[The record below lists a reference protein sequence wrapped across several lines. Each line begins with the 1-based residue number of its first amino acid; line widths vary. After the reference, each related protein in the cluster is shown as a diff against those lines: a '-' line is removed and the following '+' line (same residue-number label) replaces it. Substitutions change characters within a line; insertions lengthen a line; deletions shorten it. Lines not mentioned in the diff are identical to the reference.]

1 MPVSTVACAIAGDV
15 DGAHRCTPSV
25 TQRGRSL
32 DQGGESVDIRAAS
45 KNYDA
50 VRALDNVT
58 LNVAPREF
66 VSLLGP
72 SGSGKTT
79 LLGILGGFI
88 QPSSGSIHFG
98 DRDVTFL
105 PPHKRDI
112 GVVFQN
118 YALFPHM
125 SVGENVAFPLRA
137 RRIAKADWA
146 RRYAA
151 ALAMVGLAG
160 YETRG
165 IAQLSG
171 GQRQRVALAR
181 AMIFE
186 PRLILMDEPLSA
198 LDKQLREAMQ
208 IELRELHKR
217 IGATIIYVTH
227 DQREALTMS
236 DRVAIL
242 KDGRLVQID
251 RPERLHDYPADSFV
265 ASFIGEA
272 SLLPVPHR
280 RLQRGARA
288 GRPEKRARD
297 SGRRGADARGAQR
310 EAPDRGRRGG
320 CRANRL
326 TGKVTDIVYQGESL
340 RVFLQLADGTCL
352 SLRQPSHYQA
362 SRLLPPVGGEL
373 TVTLHP
379 EDTIVVPKAQEKS
392 AGMNAVVKPECNTR
406 PTKQEMKMSYDSFK
420 VLTFDVVGTLIDF
433 ETGVLDAVRKISGRK
448 AAELSDDQIFA
459 SYKRGRDAH
468 PERSSEVM
476 FHVYRYLAKELGLP
490 ADDAA
495 CNSFQLAVLRW
506 QPFSDSVE
514 ALKRLRTRFR
524 LVAMTNADRVAL
536 SCYAHALDNPF
547 HDTICADDTGVA
559 KPNPEFFAY
568 NKGRQSAFGYK
579 QSEILHVAQSQ
590 HHDIGIARKLGYEV
604 CWIERRQ
611 GMKGF
616 GGTPEVPELTKPDF
630 HFATMKAFADAA
642 VGS

>member
-15 DGAHRCTPSV
+15 DGAHRCAPSV

-32 DQGGESVDIRAAS
+32 DQGGESVDIKAAS
-45 KNYDA
+45 KSYGA
-50 VRALDNVT
+50 VLALDDVT

-79 LLGILGGFI
+79 LLGILGGFV

-98 DRDVTFL
+98 GRDVTFL

-137 RRIAKADWA
+137 RRIAKADWPA
-146 RRYAA
+146 RVRS
-151 ALAMVGLAG
+151 ALAMVGLSG
-160 YETRG
+160 YEPRG

-242 KDGRLVQID
+242 KEGRLVQID
-251 RPERLHDYPADSFV
+251 RPARLHDHPADSFV

-272 SLLPVPHR
+272 SLLPVR
-280 RLQRGARA
+280 RVDARSVALGNTVLHSARA
-288 GRPEKRARD
+288 IPAGDALMLAVHSEKLLID
-297 SGRRGADARGAQR
+297 GGAADV
-310 EAPDRGRRGG
+310 G
-320 CRANRL
+320 CNRL
-326 TGKVTDIVYQGESL
+326 KGTVSDVVYQGESL
-340 RVFLQLADGTCL
+340 RIFLALADGTTL
-352 SLRQPSHYQA
+352 SLRQPSHHEAY
-362 SRLLPPVGGEL
+362 RRIPPVGGSL

-379 EDTIVVPKAQEKS
+379 EDTIIVPKA
-392 AGMNAVVKPECNTR
+392 
-406 PTKQEMKMSYDSFK
+406 
-420 VLTFDVVGTLIDF
+420 
-433 ETGVLDAVRKISGRK
+433 
-448 AAELSDDQIFA
+448 AA
-459 SYKRGRDAH
+459 
-468 PERSSEVM
+468 
-476 FHVYRYLAKELGLP
+476 
-490 ADDAA
+490 
-495 CNSFQLAVLRW
+495 
-506 QPFSDSVE
+506 
-514 ALKRLRTRFR
+514 
-524 LVAMTNADRVAL
+524 
-536 SCYAHALDNPF
+536 
-547 HDTICADDTGVA
+547 
-559 KPNPEFFAY
+559 
-568 NKGRQSAFGYK
+568 
-579 QSEILHVAQSQ
+579 
-590 HHDIGIARKLGYEV
+590 
-604 CWIERRQ
+604 
-611 GMKGF
+611 
-616 GGTPEVPELTKPDF
+616 
-630 HFATMKAFADAA
+630 
-642 VGS
+642 

>member
-1 MPVSTVACAIAGDV
+1 MDK
-15 DGAHRCTPSV
+15 
-25 TQRGRSL
+25 
-32 DQGGESVDIRAAS
+32 GGESVDIRSAS
-45 KNYDA
+45 KHYDA

-58 LNVAPREF
+58 LSVAPREF

-98 DRDVTFL
+98 DRDVTLL

-137 RRIAKADWA
+137 RRLPKADWPD
-146 RRYAA
+146 RVRA

-160 YETRG
+160 YEARG

-242 KDGRLVQID
+242 KDGKLVQID
-251 RPERLHDYPADSFV
+251 RPQRLHDYPADSFV

-272 SLLPVPHR
+272 SLLPVR
-280 RLQRGARA
+280 RANGCAVALGPAQLRSTRPLPDGDLLMLAVHSEKLLIDDGAGDA
-288 GRPEKRARD
+288 AR
-297 SGRRGADARGAQR
+297 
-310 EAPDRGRRGG
+310 
-320 CRANRL
+320 NRL
-326 TGKVTDIVYQGESL
+326 TGTVTDIVYQGESL
-340 RVFLQLADGTCL
+340 RVFLQLADGTTL
-352 SLRQPSHYQA
+352 SLRQPSHYEA
-362 SRLLPPVGGEL
+362 ARRIPPLGGEL

-379 EDTIVVPKAQEKS
+379 EDTIIVPKA
-392 AGMNAVVKPECNTR
+392 
-406 PTKQEMKMSYDSFK
+406 
-420 VLTFDVVGTLIDF
+420 
-433 ETGVLDAVRKISGRK
+433 
-448 AAELSDDQIFA
+448 
-459 SYKRGRDAH
+459 RD
-468 PERSSEVM
+468 
-476 FHVYRYLAKELGLP
+476 
-490 ADDAA
+490 
-495 CNSFQLAVLRW
+495 
-506 QPFSDSVE
+506 
-514 ALKRLRTRFR
+514 
-524 LVAMTNADRVAL
+524 
-536 SCYAHALDNPF
+536 
-547 HDTICADDTGVA
+547 
-559 KPNPEFFAY
+559 
-568 NKGRQSAFGYK
+568 
-579 QSEILHVAQSQ
+579 
-590 HHDIGIARKLGYEV
+590 
-604 CWIERRQ
+604 
-611 GMKGF
+611 
-616 GGTPEVPELTKPDF
+616 
-630 HFATMKAFADAA
+630 
-642 VGS
+642 